1 MTMLMRL
8 LYAGAFFVEKR
19 RRRDLCAYMDEFL
32 NSKAAICAKTLDL
45 FRLEWYTDSAKPI
58 E

>member
-1 MTMLMRL
+1 MRVH
-8 LYAGAFFVEKR
+8 FFVEKR
-19 RRRDLCAYMDEFL
+19 SRRDLCAYMDEFL

-45 FRLEWYTDSAKPI
+45 SRLEWYTDNAKPI